1 MGSAGYS
8 NTSAAMPSQMT
19 GSGGQGLIQ
28 TPGRQAN
35 PLPRMSSDFGSQLG
49 PSAPFLPAPLD
60 PVFDDSG
67 RALPRIWEYPV
78 AWNLDLNQRSTPWTV
93 LRSMADQIDIIHRC
107 IEIRVAELTKLTW
120 TFTIEDSTV
129 TAIMAEENC
138 SHAKAARIARD
149 KYDEDI
155 ARLRDFWENPY
166 PALGR
171 SFSEWLTEFL
181 WQHFVFDG
189 TPVYPRYNLGKQ
201 VIGFEIVDAPTIK
214 VLLDNRGAIPSPPS
228 PAFQQVLWGFPRGEY
243 QATPDS
249 DGEFF
254 NAPGKNNEYL
264 RDQLAYFVR
273 NRRTWSPYGFSA
285 VEESIPAAT
294 LYLERQ
300 RWMKSEYQDGATP
313 MAFFETDSDEMDHL
327 RLASFE
333 RVFNDKM
340 VGSTQE
346 RHRMK
351 VLPRGFKPVFAP
363 TIDERFKT
371 DYDNFLILRI
381 ATVFG
386 VAPSTLGII
395 PRSGLGGAGEREGEA
410 TQALTVSQ
418 KPLEAFI
425 IETIN
430 TLSRRFL
437 GTDKNITF
445 AFDEGDDNPKALEA
459 KYKAYD
465 IALKGGQM
473 TQNDVRGELGMPL
486 FDMPEA
492 DEPFIVAGN
501 SITFLRGQLEVDN
514 SGETL
519 GEKEDA
525 NASSEAQ
532 AQVGQAPQGAEG
544 EVSEV
549 SSPSEEQD
557 SLEEKSVSIDA
568 LIESELEAFSKFV
581 KARAKKGG
589 AYRDF
594 TFKTISED
602 DAYAL
607 NQDAQAILKG
617 DTYTP
622 PKGVQSA
629 AKRALE
635 WIADGK
641 AGSGF
646 TSVGRKRASDL
657 ARGAG
662 VSMTTVRRMKA
673 YFDRHQGDKDATGF
687 KAGEEGYPSP
697 GRVAWDAWGGDAGYS
712 WARGIAGSEEKS
724 EISDNPKATSG
735 IVTKR
740 AVHELPGQAQKE
752 RIENYYV
759 DLIAEAYA
767 KSFTG
772 IEEAIAQATSS
783 TKSPEADKSAARIAV
798 AQNVKFDET
807 PLKTVL
813 ESVYM
818 DSGYVGTAL
827 AIKELG
833 AKASIA
839 GELAQGA
846 VNFDWNTWEPGSPL
860 AASLLDRGA
869 LKDTLQELKVG
880 IRKIGKTGVDRI
892 AETIKQGLTNGD
904 PAKVIASSIKDV
916 VESKSKA
923 MTIAVTETNRAYN
936 TAAVDQYQAA
946 GLTEFTWLIYEG
958 ACDYCQAMDETN
970 PHQIGDDVPPGHP
983 GCRCTVL
990 GVVS

>member
-1 MGSAGYS
+1 MALFSRKKNDDALVSRIVEELTKASNNLAGTPMGSAGYS
-8 NTSAAMPSQMT
+8 TSSAAMPSQMT
-19 GSGGQGLIQ
+19 GTGGQGLIQ

-35 PLPRMSSDFGSQLG
+35 PLPRMASDFGSQLG

-60 PVFDDSG
+60 PVFDETG

-107 IEIRVAELTKLTW
+107 IEIRVAELTKLEW
-120 TFTIEDSTV
+120 TFTIEDSTI

-149 KYDEDI
+149 RYDDHI

-171 SFSEWLTEFL
+171 SFSEWITEFL

-189 TPVYPRYNLGKQ
+189 TPIYPRYNLGKE

-418 KPLEAFI
+418 KPLEAFLV
-425 IETIN
+425 ETIN

-437 GTDKNITF
+437 GSDKNITF
-445 AFDEGDDNPKALEA
+445 AFDEGDDNPAAMES
-459 KYKAYD
+459 KYRAYD

-501 SITFLRGQLEVDN
+501 VITFLRGQLEVDQSEN
-514 SGETL
+514 TVSQKENVGET
-519 GEKEDA
+519 
-525 NASSEAQ
+525 SQAQ
-532 AQVGQAPQGAEG
+532 AQVGQEPQGSEG
-544 EVSEV
+544 AQGAQPEEGSR
-549 SSPSEEQD
+549 PSEEAKD
-557 SLEEKSVSIDA
+557 SVETKSAVADEMRDFAQFVKSRNKRGNWRAFDFVTVDESVAEKLNEQAYFMVKGARPIPDRLA
-568 LIESELEAFSKFV
+568 TWAIEYVESEI
-581 KARAKKGG
+581 
-589 AYRDF
+589 
-594 TFKTISED
+594 T
-602 DAYAL
+602 
-607 NQDAQAILKG
+607 
-617 DTYTP
+617 
-622 PKGVQSA
+622 
-629 AKRALE
+629 
-635 WIADGK
+635 
-641 AGSGF
+641 
-646 TSVGRKRASDL
+646 
-657 ARGAG
+657 
-662 VSMTTVRRMKA
+662 
-673 YFDRHQGDKDATGF
+673 
-687 KAGEEGYPSP
+687 
-697 GRVAWDAWGGDAGYS
+697 
-712 WARGIAGSEEKS
+712 
-724 EISDNPKATSG
+724 DNPKVVSGAVTSTTL
-735 IVTKR
+735 TKR
-740 AVHELPGQAQKE
+740 KIHELPGQAQKE
-752 RIENYYV
+752 RIERYYV
-759 DLIAEAYA
+759 ERIQKAYLA
-767 KSFTG
+767 SFTG
-772 IEEAIAQATSS
+772 IDDAVAQATSA

-798 AQNVKFDET
+798 TQNIKFDSA

-827 AIKELG
+827 AIRELG
-833 AKASIA
+833 AKASVA

-846 VNFDWNTWEPGSPL
+846 VSFDWSTWEPGSPL
-860 AASLLDRGA
+860 ASSLVDRGA
-869 LKDTLQELKVG
+869 LKSLLADLEVN
-880 IRKIGKTGVDRI
+880 IRKIGKTGIDRI
-892 AETIKQGLTNGD
+892 AQTIAAGLTNGD
-904 PAKVIASSIKDV
+904 ASQTISSSIREVLAPADQ
-916 VESKSKA
+916 SKA
-923 MTIAVTETNRAYN
+923 LMIAVTETNRAYN
-936 TAAVDQYQAA
+936 AAAVDQYQQA

-958 ACDYCQAMDETN
+958 ACEYCQAMDESN
-970 PHQIGDDVPPGHP
+970 PHQIGDDIPPGHP
-983 GCRCTVL
+983 SCRCTVL